1 MKQSRLES
9 FFEPSRRS
17 DSHLRDGDSL
27 DSDDD
32 APLVQRK
39 ATSPAIGRAHH
50 AFADDSE
57 QCVDDATA
65 VPRPCDI
72 ESDDDAPLVQRRS
85 KESATGHALDAEAV
99 ESHDRIDEAAAV
111 PPPSV
116 VRSRARYKVTSAS
129 DRYAKRSKYEEEA
142 EEFSDCD
149 DEDDSDAD
157 DSFIVSDHD
166 SSADGADL
174 RAICDSLRNRREFVM
189 NNMQCPQCYRLIA
202 AISRF
207 VADVHVAV
215 P

>member
-1 MKQSRLES
+1 MKQTRLES

-17 DSHLRDGDSL
+17 DSQLRDGVSL

-39 ATSPAIGRAHH
+39 STTPAIGRAHH
-50 AFADDSE
+50 AFADDFG

-72 ESDDDAPLVQRRS
+72 ESDEYAPLVVRRS
-85 KESATGHALDAEAV
+85 KESATGHALDAAAV

-111 PPPSV
+111 PPPSA
-116 VRSRARYKVTSAS
+116 VRSHARYKVTSAS

-142 EEFSDCD
+142 EECSDCD
-149 DEDDSDAD
+149 DDDSDED

-207 VADVHVAV
+207 VADIHVAV